1 MSQYFWRLTLLTTLR
16 RILTLWWST
25 NTTSLSLLRSFGA
38 VGLTIGSNRG
48 TRIGVWK
55 VCYFSLLLFFFQKFP
70 RTVILFCLFVC
81 FFQLEFS
88 EGLDAIFARN
98 GSVNLYMFHG
108 GTSFGFMNG
117 GNAITVLPYEAF
129 DVSSY
134 DYGAPLSEC
143 GNYTDKYDWL
153 SERLTKVDPLSSILI
168 RPDRPDF
175 VEPIKYQ
182 DVVFNQYLS
191 YHDMMQQV
199 VSRTMP
205 FFQ

>member
-1 MSQYFWRLTLLTTLR
+1 M
-16 RILTLWWST
+16 
-25 NTTSLSLLRSFGA
+25 
-38 VGLTIGSNRG
+38 
-48 TRIGVWK
+48 
-55 VCYFSLLLFFFQKFP
+55 
-70 RTVILFCLFVC
+70 
-81 FFQLEFS
+81 
-88 EGLDAIFARN
+88 DAIFARN

-117 GNAITVLPYEAF
+117 GNALSVLPYEAF